1 MSSGPSTSQ
10 SGLDHG
16 ALLVQLDRVG
26 QLGCFFD
33 VGQFVLCLGQQACVV
48 VSLGL
53 SDADA
58 IADWGHA
65 QGAATVVVKLG
76 ADGVLLSSADPA
88 VPRQRVPGR
97 SVPLVDATGAGDC
110 FDGNLLARL
119 ALGDDLAAAVAYANT
134 AASLAVQGFG
144 AVAPLPTA
152 EQVRAVMP
160 GL

>member
-1 MSSGPSTSQ
+1 M
-10 SGLDHG
+10 
-16 ALLVQLDRVG
+16 
-26 QLGCFFD
+26 
-33 VGQFVLCLGQQACVV
+33 
-48 VSLGL
+48 
-53 SDADA
+53 
-58 IADWGHA
+58 
-65 QGAATVVVKLG
+65 VVKLG
-76 ADGVLLSSADPA
+76 GDGVLLSSTDPA

-97 SVPLVDATGAGDC
+97 SVALVDATGAGDC

-152 EQVRAVMP
+152 QQVRAVMP